1 MKLKSLTP
9 TIIKIVAFAAVIGVL
24 TYVIIAILE
33 PSSDGPSSERSA
45 VFSDAS
51 GLKPRD
57 GVRLAG
63 VKVGYVT
70 AIDLKGATA
79 VVHFQLNDDVTITS
93 NTTAAVRYQNLLG
106 QRYVELIGAEQG
118 KTQGHSHRWRSTRLF
133 PHLMCPPCST
143 DSSRCSTRLMPTR
156 SMNCSPIYCAL
167 LKVMEG
173 YIACSEA
180 GRQHHRL
187 REPAV

>member
-1 MKLKSLTP
+1 MRISDWSSDVCSSDL
-9 TIIKIVAFAAVIGVL
+9 KIVAFAAVIGVL

-70 AIDLKGATA
+70 AIDLKGPHA
-79 VVHFQLNDDVTITS
+79 VVHFQMTNDVAITS
-93 NTTAAVRYQNLLG
+93 STTAAVRYQKD
-106 QRYVELIGAEQG
+106 R
-118 KTQGHSHRWRSTRLF
+118 KSTRLN
-133 PHLMCPPCST
+133 
-143 DSSRCSTRLMPTR
+143 SSHTCASRLQ
-156 SMNCSPIYCAL
+156 SSA
-167 LKVMEG
+167 
-173 YIACSEA
+173 
-180 GRQHHRL
+180 
-187 REPAV
+187 